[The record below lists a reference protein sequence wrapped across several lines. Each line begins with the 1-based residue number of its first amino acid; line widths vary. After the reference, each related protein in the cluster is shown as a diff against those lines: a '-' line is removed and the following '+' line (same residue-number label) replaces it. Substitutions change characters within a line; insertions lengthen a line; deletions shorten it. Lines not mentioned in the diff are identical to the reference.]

1 MFNLIEQLFAP
12 GRRHT
17 EEEKKRLEL
26 TRVDA
31 DAADPGKGPID
42 LASGHVVIRVPG
54 RRGVRRSCAGGV
66 GATRGGVPVGPD
78 SSRWDAGGSRRRPP
92 DRPGGTRG
100 RGTAGSTARRG
111 TSTPASATA
120 GPTSPRR
127 PGWTRPRPTGRG
139 CGR

>member
-26 TRVDA
+26 TRVNA

-54 RRGVRRSCAGGV
+54 RRGE
-66 GATRGGVPVGPD
+66 
-78 SSRWDAGGSRRRPP
+78 
-92 DRPGGTRG
+92 
-100 RGTAGSTARRG
+100 
-111 TSTPASATA
+111 
-120 GPTSPRR
+120 
-127 PGWTRPRPTGRG
+127 
-139 CGR
+139 

>member
-54 RRGVRRSCAGGV
+54 R
-66 GATRGGVPVGPD
+66 
-78 SSRWDAGGSRRRPP
+78 
-92 DRPGGTRG
+92 DRK
-100 RGTAGSTARRG
+100 SVV
-111 TSTPASATA
+111 
-120 GPTSPRR
+120 
-127 PGWTRPRPTGRG
+127 
-139 CGR
+139 

>member
-54 RRGVRRSCAGGV
+54 RRG
-66 GATRGGVPVGPD
+66 
-78 SSRWDAGGSRRRPP
+78 GSE
-92 DRPGGTRG
+92 G
-100 RGTAGSTARRG
+100 RGVDGLRA
-111 TSTPASATA
+111 
-120 GPTSPRR
+120 
-127 PGWTRPRPTGRG
+127 
-139 CGR
+139 CGRVS